1 MLERLEAFSLRIEE
15 SQKEISG
22 SGSEQFRD
30 IQQKVKELQNS
41 LQENEDLD
49 RIRVKS
55 HALQV
60 TARGYADLKENEKK
74 YGDHKKVTQI
84 RIDIAQNCSKLSEE
98 FGSILDGEAT
108 RRAEGKKE
116 GPAHPANNVN
126 ARADAIAGLRALVE
140 NSQRNIWGKGS
151 QEFRDLQEAVNTCQD
166 KTRGNKDKE
175 LEALENL
182 YMAAQRYIN
191 SKAGKKLNT
200 NGETRMKIA
209 DSVQKYVVTA
219 MSGLGKRAL
228 EIETIKRDIAT
239 KLRMETA
246 NKGAKQKAA
255 AKPAKTGEPML
266 I

>member
-15 SQKEISG
+15 
-22 SGSEQFRD
+22 
-30 IQQKVKELQNS
+30 
-41 LQENEDLD
+41 
-49 RIRVKS
+49 
-55 HALQV
+55 
-60 TARGYADLKENEKK
+60 
-74 YGDHKKVTQI
+74 
-84 RIDIAQNCSKLSEE
+84 
-98 FGSILDGEAT
+98 
-108 RRAEGKKE
+108 
-116 GPAHPANNVN
+116 
-126 ARADAIAGLRALVE
+126 
-140 NSQRNIWGKGS
+140 SQRNIWGKGS